1 MILKISNE
9 DFDFN
14 HIIQIVNEF
23 ALKQI
28 FYTHDYQHSFDL
40 TASRHSSVFLAYL
53 KVVI

>member
-23 ALKQI
+23 ALK
-28 FYTHDYQHSFDL
+28 
-40 TASRHSSVFLAYL
+40 
-53 KVVI
+53 